1 MELPIWGTDLED
13 IPNYEEYCYFVS
25 IGDVGYR
32 KLWFDRIRNRRLSI
46 INIID
51 SSAIISSGVKMGI
64 GNFVGKMAVINADA
78 EIGNNNVINTKALI
92 EHECKVGDHNHL
104 STNSVINGNVI
115 VGNSVFL
122 GSSSVCNG
130 QLKIG
135 SNAIIGS
142 GSVIIKDVGECNRS
156 RCTCQSYKEERL
168 EMSDIQIVAEIG
180 CNHNG
185 SVELAKKMMKEA
197 KEAGAD
203 AVKFQSF
210 VPENIV
216 SRYAPKAEYQKKNDG
231 NGSQLDMLKKLALT
245 EMEYLELVQYAATLD
260 IQIFSTPFDFESFS
274 FLQKISQDIWK
285 VPSGE
290 ITNLPYLQ
298 KVAAIECQ
306 NKQVILS
313 TGMSTIDEV
322 KYAVNVLQQSKDTSF
337 TVLHCN
343 TQYPTDPEDM
353 NLRAMNKLQELAPDW
368 KIGLSDHSEGIVASL
383 VAVGLGAKFIE
394 KHFTLDK
401 AMPGPDHK
409 ASITPEELKE
419 LCVGVH
425 KAEIML
431 GNETKEVTESERS
444 NIFVARKSIV
454 AKRKIM
460 RGEMFSEENITC
472 KRPGNGISPI
482 HWYEVL
488 GKEAEKD
495 FEIDE
500 LISCKGVNREDE

>member
-1 MELPIWGTDLED
+1 
-13 IPNYEEYCYFVS
+13 
-25 IGDVGYR
+25 
-32 KLWFDRIRNRRLSI
+32 
-46 INIID
+46 
-51 SSAIISSGVKMGI
+51 
-64 GNFVGKMAVINADA
+64 
-78 EIGNNNVINTKALI
+78 
-92 EHECKVGDHNHL
+92 
-104 STNSVINGNVI
+104 
-115 VGNSVFL
+115 
-122 GSSSVCNG
+122 
-130 QLKIG
+130 
-135 SNAIIGS
+135 
-142 GSVIIKDVGECNRS
+142 
-156 RCTCQSYKEERL
+156 
-168 EMSDIQIVAEIG
+168 MSDIQIVAEIG

-210 VPENIV
+210 VPENLV

-245 EMEYLELVQYAATLD
+245 EAEYLELVQYASDLD

-274 FLQKISQDIWK
+274 FLQKIGQNIWK

-298 KVAAIECQ
+298 RVAAIECQ

-322 KYAVNVLQQSKDTSF
+322 KYTINILQQSKDTSF

-343 TQYPTDPEDM
+343 TQYPTESEDM

-383 VAVGLGAKFIE
+383 VAVGLGATFIE

-401 AMPGPDHK
+401 DMPGPDHK

-419 LCVGVH
+419 LCVSVH

-431 GNETKEVTESERS
+431 GNEVKEVTESERS

-454 AKRKIM
+454 AKTKIM
-460 RGEMFSEENITC
+460 RGEMFSEKNITC

-500 LISCKGVNREDE
+500 LISCKGVKREDE

>member
-1 MELPIWGTDLED
+1 MNLLIFLGLLILALALVFAVFFKKSVIDRQIEKLNDLED
-13 IPNYEEYCYFVS
+13 EVEKCDYLKINGKDRINNIVSIQVKEQNIQFLIPLLDMKGIFVS
-25 IGDVGYR
+25 G
-32 KLWFDRIRNRRLSI
+32 
-46 INIID
+46 
-51 SSAIISSGVKMGI
+51 
-64 GNFVGKMAVINADA
+64 
-78 EIGNNNVINTKALI
+78 
-92 EHECKVGDHNHL
+92 
-104 STNSVINGNVI
+104 
-115 VGNSVFL
+115 
-122 GSSSVCNG
+122 GSSCM
-130 QLKIG
+130 
-135 SNAIIGS
+135 S
-142 GSVIIKDVGECNRS
+142 GSVLASPTLINMGLS
-156 RCTCQSYKEERL
+156 EE
-168 EMSDIQIVAEIG
+168 Q
-180 CNHNG
+180 
-185 SVELAKKMMKEA
+185 
-197 KEAGAD
+197 
-203 AVKFQSF
+203 
-210 VPENIV
+210 
-216 SRYAPKAEYQKKNDG
+216 
-231 NGSQLDMLKKLALT
+231 ALSSIR
-245 EMEYLELVQYAATLD
+245 V
-260 IQIFSTPFDFESFS
+260 SFS
-274 FLQKISQDIWK
+274 IY
-285 VPSGE
+285 
-290 ITNLPYLQ
+290 N
-298 KVAAIECQ
+298 
-306 NKQVILS
+306 
-313 TGMSTIDEV
+313 TIDEV

-482 HWYEVL
+482 HWY
-488 GKEAEKD
+488 D
-495 FEIDE
+495 Q
-500 LISCKGVNREDE
+500 

>member
-1 MELPIWGTDLED
+1 MAMKHYRFADISFTLDARYPWLEEQCRE
-13 IPNYEEYCYFVS
+13 YETEPGAKS
-25 IGDVGYR
+25 IRIAVTEEEIDRENVFKEAYSRGYLESLAVYR
-32 KLWFDRIRNRRLSI
+32 K
-46 INIID
+46 
-51 SSAIISSGVKMGI
+51 IS
-64 GNFVGKMAVINADA
+64 
-78 EIGNNNVINTKALI
+78 E
-92 EHECKVGDHNHL
+92 
-104 STNSVINGNVI
+104 
-115 VGNSVFL
+115 
-122 GSSSVCNG
+122 
-130 QLKIG
+130 
-135 SNAIIGS
+135 
-142 GSVIIKDVGECNRS
+142 
-156 RCTCQSYKEERL
+156 
-168 EMSDIQIVAEIG
+168 
-180 CNHNG
+180 
-185 SVELAKKMMKEA
+185 
-197 KEAGAD
+197 
-203 AVKFQSF
+203 
-210 VPENIV
+210 
-216 SRYAPKAEYQKKNDG
+216 
-231 NGSQLDMLKKLALT
+231 
-245 EMEYLELVQYAATLD
+245 
-260 IQIFSTPFDFESFS
+260 
-274 FLQKISQDIWK
+274 
-285 VPSGE
+285 
-290 ITNLPYLQ
+290 
-298 KVAAIECQ
+298 AAIECQ

-322 KYAVNVLQQSKDTSF
+322 KYAINVLQQSKDTSF

-343 TQYPTDPEDM
+343 TQYPTEPEDM
-353 NLRAMNKLQELAPDW
+353 NLLAMNKLQELAPDW

>member
-1 MELPIWGTDLED
+1 
-13 IPNYEEYCYFVS
+13 
-25 IGDVGYR
+25 
-32 KLWFDRIRNRRLSI
+32 
-46 INIID
+46 
-51 SSAIISSGVKMGI
+51 
-64 GNFVGKMAVINADA
+64 
-78 EIGNNNVINTKALI
+78 
-92 EHECKVGDHNHL
+92 
-104 STNSVINGNVI
+104 
-115 VGNSVFL
+115 
-122 GSSSVCNG
+122 
-130 QLKIG
+130 
-135 SNAIIGS
+135 
-142 GSVIIKDVGECNRS
+142 
-156 RCTCQSYKEERL
+156 
-168 EMSDIQIVAEIG
+168 MSDIQIVAEIG

-185 SVELAKKMMKEA
+185 SIKLAKKMMKEA

-203 AVKFQSF
+203 TVKFQSF
-210 VPENIV
+210 VPENLVYI
-216 SRYAPKAEYQKKNDG
+216 YALKSEYQKKNDG
-231 NGSQLDMLKKLALT
+231 NGSQLEMLKKLTLT
-245 EMEYLELVQYAATLD
+245 EAEYLELVQYATILN

-274 FLQKISQDIWK
+274 FLQKIGQNIWK

-298 KVAAIECQ
+298 RVAAIECQ
-306 NKQVILS
+306 NKQIILS

-322 KYAVNVLQQSKDTSF
+322 KYAINVLQQSKDTSF

-343 TQYPTDPEDM
+343 TQYPTEPEDM
-353 NLRAMNKLQELAPDW
+353 NLRAMNMLQELAPDW
-368 KIGLSDHSEGIVASL
+368 KIGLSDHSEGIIASL

-401 AMPGPDHK
+401 DMPGPDHK

-431 GNETKEVTESERS
+431 GNKVKKVTESERS
-444 NIFVARKSIV
+444 NIFIARKSIV
-454 AKRKIM
+454 AKRKIV

-488 GKEAEKD
+488 GKKAEKD

-500 LISCKGVNREDE
+500 LISCKGVKREDE

>member
-1 MELPIWGTDLED
+1 
-13 IPNYEEYCYFVS
+13 
-25 IGDVGYR
+25 
-32 KLWFDRIRNRRLSI
+32 
-46 INIID
+46 
-51 SSAIISSGVKMGI
+51 
-64 GNFVGKMAVINADA
+64 
-78 EIGNNNVINTKALI
+78 
-92 EHECKVGDHNHL
+92 
-104 STNSVINGNVI
+104 
-115 VGNSVFL
+115 
-122 GSSSVCNG
+122 
-130 QLKIG
+130 
-135 SNAIIGS
+135 
-142 GSVIIKDVGECNRS
+142 
-156 RCTCQSYKEERL
+156 
-168 EMSDIQIVAEIG
+168 MSDIQIVAEIG

-185 SVELAKKMMKEA
+185 SVELAKKMMKKT

-210 VPENIV
+210 VPENLV

-245 EMEYLELVQYAATLD
+245 ETEYLELVQYASTLD

-274 FLQKISQDIWK
+274 FLQKIGQNIWK

-298 KVAAIECQ
+298 RVAAIECQ

-322 KYAVNVLQQSKDTSF
+322 KYAINVLQQSKDTSF

-343 TQYPTDPEDM
+343 TQYPTEPEDM
-353 NLRAMNKLQELAPDW
+353 NLLAMNKLQELAPDW

-383 VAVGLGAKFIE
+383 VAVGLGTKFIE